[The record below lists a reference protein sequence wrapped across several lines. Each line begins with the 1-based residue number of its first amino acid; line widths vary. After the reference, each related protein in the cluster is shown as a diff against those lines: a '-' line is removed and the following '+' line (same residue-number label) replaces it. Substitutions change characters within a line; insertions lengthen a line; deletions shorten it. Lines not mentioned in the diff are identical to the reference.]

1 MIKKVIYTDHSNDIL
16 VKYFH
21 DINKY
26 PILTNDEIN
35 SLIPSAQKGNKEA
48 IDMICKSVLRF
59 VITIAKQLQHKGVP
73 LMDLIS
79 EGNIGILEAIKKYK
93 VEKEIP
99 FIYYAIHWIKQ
110 KMYIAIYGTNKSIRI
125 TFVQNMRINK
135 IIKTSA
141 KFQQDFQREPSPEEL
156 EELTEIPLK
165 EIKILLPYLDK
176 IGSLDSTIETSDSET
191 SLKELIP
198 GDYESQ
204 DDTLHSEF
212 LNKKLYKVLDKL
224 TLRERAVICL
234 LYGINC
240 QQMYLP
246 DIAKMFGVCDERVR
260 QIREKALT
268 RLRRYKRF
276 FTEIL

>member
-198 GDYESQ
+198 GDYISQ